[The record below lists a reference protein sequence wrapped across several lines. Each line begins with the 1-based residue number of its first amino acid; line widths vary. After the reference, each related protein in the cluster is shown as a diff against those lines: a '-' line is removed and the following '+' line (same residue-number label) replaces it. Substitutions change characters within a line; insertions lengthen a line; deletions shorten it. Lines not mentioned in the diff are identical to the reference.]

1 MDKPTYS
8 WSADEETWHGP
19 FGSIDEA
26 IQDAFATSAEDV
38 TDVSI
43 GETETID
50 TGSLVSASQFC
61 ELAQERLSDEIGEG
75 GDDFLRG
82 ASAEQLAE
90 LDAFLRAWVA
100 KVEPGEYF
108 RVDRWF
114 AHRFAD
120 YGLVREDE

>member
-8 WSADEETWHGP
+8 WSADEETWTGP

-26 IQDAFATSAEDV
+26 IKDAFDTCADDV

-43 GETETID
+43 GETEVIN
-50 TGSLVSASQFC
+50 TGSLFTADHFC
-61 ELAQERLSDEIGEG
+61 DAAQERLSDEIGEA
-75 GDDFLRG
+75 GDDFLGG
-82 ASAEQLAE
+82 ATAEQRAE
-90 LDAFLRAWVA
+90 LDAFLTAWVA

-108 RVDRWF
+108 RVDSWK

-120 YGLVREDE
+120 YGLVREAE

>member
-26 IQDAFATSAEDV
+26 IQDAFATCAEDV
-38 TDVSI
+38 TDVCI

-50 TGSLVSASQFC
+50 TGSLFTASQFC
-61 ELAQERLSDEIGEG
+61 ELAQERLSDEIGEY
-75 GDDFLRG
+75 GDDFLRS
-82 ASAEQLAE
+82 ASPEQVAE

-108 RVDRWF
+108 RVDSWR

-120 YGLVREDE
+120 YGLRQEAE